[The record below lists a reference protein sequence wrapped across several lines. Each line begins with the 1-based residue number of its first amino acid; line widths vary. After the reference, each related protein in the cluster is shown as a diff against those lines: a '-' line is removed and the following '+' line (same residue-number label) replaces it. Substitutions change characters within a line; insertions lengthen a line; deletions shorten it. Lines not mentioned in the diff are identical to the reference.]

1 MSKNNTDY
9 IFPNPFC
16 VCVVGRSSKI
26 LLLRRGCCLCA
37 WWVSR
42 DLWQK
47 QQNPASKERLLPLI
61 MARFIGSSA
70 EAAKS
75 YFRGAIAAFAPGGFQ
90 WTSGGGSKIL
100 LLKARS
106 LPLVLASFIPGS
118 QRAPNRTKMTVT
130 AQHKRLPHY
139 CDSPILYSP
148 KFYITHLLSRNQIN
162 PAA

>member
-42 DLWQK
+42 DLWRR
-47 QQNPASKERLLPLI
+47 QQDPAPEVWLLPL
-61 MARFIGSSA
+61 RLVGFNRPLA

-75 YFRGAIAAFAPGGFQ
+75 CFRGVVAAFAPGGFQ
-90 WTSGGGSKIL
+90 GTSGGGSKIL

-106 LPLVLASFIPGS
+106 LPLVPASFIPGS

-139 CDSPILYSP
+139 CDSPILRSP
-148 KFYITHLLSRNQIN
+148 IQASLSSHHIVK
-162 PAA
+162 